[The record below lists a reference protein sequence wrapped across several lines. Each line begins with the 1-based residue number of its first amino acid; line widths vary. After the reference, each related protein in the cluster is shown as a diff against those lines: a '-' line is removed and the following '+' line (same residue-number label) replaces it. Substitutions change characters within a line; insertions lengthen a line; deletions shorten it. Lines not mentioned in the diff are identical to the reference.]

1 MKPFQNGCGNL
12 LIKDYEELVETHAYT
27 ETETESK
34 LNYTKLNN
42 IFNLIIDN
50 NPEKIGMTESAFR
63 GFKLILKKL
72 DLIVTQDFLK
82 QLSRKQILE
91 YKVIYYSLIELWN
104 SSFVMY
110 LYKITRDEL
119 FHKLYKTEE
128 NLGLLN
134 EISEDDLEGFV
145 GYFIT
150 CLQNIMNGR
159 D

>member
-1 MKPFQNGCGNL
+1 M
-12 LIKDYEELVETHAYT
+12 IKDYEELVETHAYT

>member
-1 MKPFQNGCGNL
+1 M
-12 LIKDYEELVETHAYT
+12 ETHAYT
-27 ETETESK
+27 ETETESEAK

-50 NPEKIGMTESAFR
+50 NAEKIGMTENAFR

-82 QLSRKQILE
+82 QLSQKQILE

-128 NLGLLN
+128 NLGLLS

>member
-1 MKPFQNGCGNL
+1 MN
-12 LIKDYEELVETHAYT
+12 
-27 ETETESK
+27 
-34 LNYTKLNN
+34 
-42 IFNLIIDN
+42 
-50 NPEKIGMTESAFR
+50 ESAFR

-82 QLSRKQILE
+82 QLSKKQILE
-91 YKVIYYSLIELWN
+91 YEVIYYSLIELWN

-128 NLGLLN
+128 NLGLLS